1 MLRKSQKIGRFGP
14 FRCLAPRHAIQVF
27 PILQEKGRQ
36 VDCNQVIRAKWS
48 QKFQDS
54 PKIYFYTSGMIA
66 ECPRTPMGYIPRDA
80 SGKKK
85 PKKVLTFPIYPW
97 PSQILGDV
105 QDFLFLQVGKNAF
118 SFFCS
123 QRIFQLRETTTGN
136 FGCASKIQRGKNIK
150 PRHRRISVRQ
160 TNWHLSCTRGRLR
173 VWPIRYYLTFY
184 IAHFKCL
191 CFVLENHEGL
201 LPS

>member
-1 MLRKSQKIGRFGP
+1 MLRKSQKIGCFGP

-66 ECPRTPMGYIPRDA
+66 DCPRTPMGRIPRDA

-85 PKKVLTFPIYPW
+85 QNKSRLSRFIP
-97 PSQILGDV
+97 D
-105 QDFLFLQVGKNAF
+105 
-118 SFFCS
+118 
-123 QRIFQLRETTTGN
+123 
-136 FGCASKIQRGKNIK
+136 
-150 PRHRRISVRQ
+150 HRRYSGMSRISCFYKSAKTLSLFSVVSESFSYMKQRQ
-160 TNWHLSCTRGRLR
+160 EIS
-173 VWPIRYYLTFY
+173 
-184 IAHFKCL
+184 A
-191 CFVLENHEGL
+191 VLARSSAGKT
-201 LPS
+201 